1 MVHLRKFGYQT
12 STLDASAMYRLF
24 GFSRSTAELEEDP
37 NMGAVEDVV
46 SFCGGVFLGFVA
58 DFLGKSSRIENCD
71 CLEDGVFFVFFL

>member
-1 MVHLRKFGYQT
+1 MKFGYQT

-46 SFCGGVFLGFVA
+46 FFWGERFCWGL
-58 DFLGKSSRIENCD
+58 
-71 CLEDGVFFVFFL
+71 LEIS